1 MSTTIVLIIVGAIV
15 AFLGLIIFNYYRMK
29 NAKPVKTSGKIRI
42 LANKNFKTVTR
53 RGVVLVDFWAPW
65 CAPCKIIAPSLNE
78 IAESQNEFLI
88 AKVNVD
94 QNQQLAQKNKV
105 RNIPT
110 MVIFKDGREA
120 GRIVGVKTKR
130 AILKEVQA
138 VLASQ

>member
-1 MSTTIVLIIVGAIV
+1 MSTKLVVIIVGALV
-15 AFLGLIIFNYYRMK
+15 AFFGLIIFNYYRMK

-42 LANKNFKTVTR
+42 LANKNFKTIIK

-65 CAPCKIIAPSLNE
+65 CAPCKIIAPTLNE
-78 IAESQNEFLI
+78 IAESQDDFTV

-110 MVIFKDGREA
+110 MVIFKDGKEV
-120 GRIVGVKTKR
+120 GRIIGVKTKR

-138 VLASQ
+138 VIAG

>member
-1 MSTTIVLIIVGAIV
+1 MSTTLIIILAVLAVLI
-15 AFLGLIIFNYYRMK
+15 GLITVNYYRMK

-42 LANKNFKTVTR
+42 LANKNFKTITR

-65 CAPCKIIAPSLNE
+65 CAPCKIIAPTLNE
-78 IAESQNEFLI
+78 IAESQSEFTI

-94 QNQQLAQKNKV
+94 QNQQLAQKFKV

-110 MVIFKDGREA
+110 MIILKDGVEA

-130 AILKEVQA
+130 AILKEVQS
-138 VLASQ
+138 VMAS